1 MAVVRQVLLCGMVR
15 MVNRQVALLVLLLV
29 VLLLRLVVLVV
40 VVSSHSC
47 IVC

>member
-1 MAVVRQVLLCGMVR
+1 MVRQVLLCGMVR

-29 VLLLRLVVLVV
+29 VLLRLVVLVV
-40 VVSSHSC
+40 VVSSHSR